1 MKMIIG
7 ALTALSVLAGAAVPA
22 SAEAAGGQ
30 QAYQAH
36 EVKTSY
42 KKRKKYKKRYYRR
55 SYGDDFGYYPRWADK
70 LPIGTSAWWRQM
82 DREGRGGRR
91 Q

>member
-1 MKMIIG
+1 MKVMIA
-7 ALTALSVLAGAAVPA
+7 ALTALSVLAGAALPA
-22 SAEAAGGQ
+22 GAGPAREGL
-30 QAYQAH
+30 QAY

-42 KKRKKYKKRYYRR
+42 KKKKYKKRYYRR
-55 SYGDDFGYYPRWADK
+55 SYVDDSGYYQRWADK
-70 LPIGTSAWWRQM
+70 LPIGTSAWWQQM

>member
-1 MKMIIG
+1 MKIIIG
-7 ALTALSVLAGAAVPA
+7 ALAALSMLAGAIVPA
-22 SAEAAGGQ
+22 TAGPVREGLQ
-30 QAYQAH
+30 SY

-42 KKRKKYKKRYYRR
+42 KRKKYKKRYYRR
-55 SYGDDFGYYPRWADK
+55 SYVDGNGVYVQHWADK
-70 LPIGTSAWWRQM
+70 LPIGSSSWWQQM